1 MPIKNLYWFAVLFL
15 PLAACAP
22 SNSVSEY
29 KEDPSIYTA
38 PDTVGTLGGQQ
49 VRLSDYQ
56 TDGATYEDTPS
67 AFDERW
73 KTYKSPPRTL
83 ESKLEDL
90 WIYVNLETGK
100 INDLRKTSV
109 DGFLNERDQP
119 NTPWVS
125 IRMVGLDFQPGED
138 WLDKDL
144 ESDLK
149 GMGRGIERH
158 GYKET
163 NNTKYSLQIYA
174 NDGVDS
180 VTGHSSTVYIARNV
194 KGHVRTHIRC
204 FNGDVP
210 NPPCEHEYFISLPN
224 KRIVFYISYNR
235 NRLKDWRRI
244 EDLAKHYLDT
254 FIDNAKH
261 PKRKI

>member
-22 SNSVSEY
+22 NSNVSEY

-83 ESKLEDL
+83 QSKLEDL
-90 WIYVNLETGK
+90 WIYVNVETGK

-109 DGFLNERDQP
+109 DGFLNERDKP

-138 WLDKDL
+138 WLDKKFNRQLDVT
-144 ESDLK
+144 K
-149 GMGRGIERH
+149 PYP
-158 GYKET
+158 YKSI
-163 NNTKYSLQIYA
+163 NKKKYEL
-174 NDGVDS
+174 D
-180 VTGHSSTVYIARNV
+180 VYIPAKKTPNNGLYYGTNFIN
-194 KGHVRTHIRC
+194 KENGHVVSYIVC
-204 FNGDVP
+204 SNNDVP

-224 KRIVFYISYNR
+224 KRIIFYISYNR

-244 EDLAKHYLDT
+244 ENLAQHYLDA

-261 PKRKI
+261 PERKL

>member
-49 VRLSDYQ
+49 IRLSDYQ

-83 ESKLEDL
+83 ESKLKDL
-90 WIYVNLETGK
+90 WIYVNVETGK

-109 DGFLNERDQP
+109 DRFLNERDQP

-125 IRMVGLDFQPGED
+125 IRIVGLDFQPEED
-138 WLDKDL
+138 WLDRDL
-144 ESDLK
+144 DADLK
-149 GMGRGIERH
+149 GKGGERH
-158 GYKET
+158 LYKKT
-163 NNTKYSLQIYA
+163 NKTKYNLNVYV
-174 NDGVDS
+174 NDGVDPI
-180 VTGHSSTVYIARNV
+180 TGDSSTIYVARDI
-194 KGHVRTHIRC
+194 KDHVRTYIHC

-210 NPPCEHEYFISLPN
+210 NPPCDHEIFLTDKKI
-224 KRIVFYISYNR
+224 RFDIGYNR
-235 NRLKDWRRI
+235 GRLKDWQKI
-244 EDLAKHYLDT
+244 ENLAKQYLDM
-254 FIDNAKH
+254 FIENAKH
-261 PKRKI
+261 PERKL